1 MNRLAS
7 ADTTEKMDP
16 RAVGTLRL
24 SFTGMLLAGCQPGG
38 DDGPTCGD
46 TSLASLPGPPTLV
59 AAQMI
64 DNTLLRLTFS
74 EPLAAVD
81 GVDPA
86 SFRLSWTWSSGGYY
100 SYTSYYDPAAALC
113 GSTDYCT
120 GQYTEV
126 VELRCAPGDPTS
138 LILRVEN
145 FSEYI
150 CGIINDLSG
159 VYQDYTSP
167 LLPHF
172 DAMIGTITDLDG
184 EPLASI
190 GPDFVTEPDVYLDVE
205 GEFPNYGMRIPIEC
219 PQPPSGNPP

>member
-1 MNRLAS
+1 
-7 ADTTEKMDP
+7 MDP
-16 RAVGTLRL
+16 RAIGTLRL
-24 SFTGMLLAGCQPGG
+24 SFTGLLLAGCQTGG
-38 DDGPTCGD
+38 DDAPTCGD
-46 TSLASLPGPPTLV
+46 TSLESKPGPPTLV

-74 EPLAAVD
+74 EPLAAVVD
-81 GVDPA
+81 VDPA
-86 SFRLSWTWSSGGYY
+86 SFRLSWTWSSPGYDGY
-100 SYTSYYDPAAALC
+100 AGYTSYYDPAAALC
-113 GSTDYCT
+113 GSTDYCP

-145 FSEYI
+145 FSQYI
-150 CGIINDLSG
+150 CGIIDDLSMINP
-159 VYQDYTSP
+159 DYTSP

-205 GEFPNYGMRIPIEC
+205 GEFPNYAMRIPIEC
-219 PQPPSGNPP
+219 PQSR